1 MMSNLLKLSIWFGRL
16 VLGAGALLFTQL
28 GLGDIVGPVAV
39 AGRTHT
45 TLGSPDAITVVR
57 VQGSVFL
64 ANAVILAYCLASE
77 RRLLAGLGFFAT
89 IITWVAGV
97 RFIGL
102 VLDGPGSFMLM
113 VLKAEVAM
121 VVLTACAVLFERR
134 RSQSLASNRQLEIP
148 SPPRPPRG

>member
-1 MMSNLLKLSIWFGRL
+1 VPNP
-16 VLGAGALLFTQL
+16 A
-28 GLGDIVGPVAV
+28 P
-39 AGRTHT
+39 
-45 TLGSPDAITVVR
+45 SPSR
-57 VQGSVFL
+57 R
-64 ANAVILAYCLASE
+64 ASL
-77 RRLLAGLGFFAT
+77 RASPCKAAM
-89 IITWVAGV
+89 VAGV

-102 VLDGPGSFMLM
+102 VLDGPGSFTLM